1 MVRKFR
7 RAALYLRVSTDDQT
21 VENQRLALE
30 ATCDQR
36 SWEVV
41 QIYTDNGISG
51 SRDAARLSC
60 ARDGNLPRRAPHVAP
75 SGCRF
80 GRSQLRHA

>member
-1 MVRKFR
+1 MVRKVR

-36 SWEVV
+36 GWEVV
-41 QIYTDNGISG
+41 QIYADNGISG
-51 SRDAARLSC
+51 AKGRDKRPGST
-60 ARDGNLPRRAPHVAP
+60 RY
-75 SGCRF
+75 
-80 GRSQLRHA
+80 